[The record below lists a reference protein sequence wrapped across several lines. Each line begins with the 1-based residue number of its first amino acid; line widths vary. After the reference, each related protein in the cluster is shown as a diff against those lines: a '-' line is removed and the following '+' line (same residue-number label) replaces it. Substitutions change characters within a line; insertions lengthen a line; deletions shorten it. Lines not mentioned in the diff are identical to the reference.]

1 MTQYRSI
8 ELEVQKRPMP
18 FLAWLRREAP
28 IYHDPDTGVFFITRD
43 EDLRR
48 VAMDPTNFS
57 SVIDPT
63 VFRVVQGKSLEQS
76 DPEVAERLKARGWLV
91 PTTLLLTDPPDHTRF
106 RRLMQEALSPKSV
119 EQMSPHLRTR
129 INALLDEFPADG
141 HVEFVAD
148 FAKRLPIW
156 TVGRFIFGAPEADF
170 QMINDWSDQ
179 FFLTLMPGASREEY
193 LRTVDTV
200 IEMHRYIKANIDRFR
215 EQHDEGVLL
224 SRLIRVHEKTGD
236 TPLSDE
242 EMISMM
248 QVMLLAGHD
257 TTRQTL
263 ANSLFELARQPELVA
278 RMRADRSLVPKF
290 INEVLRMHAAAN
302 VTSRIARVDTDIN
315 GTLIPAGSMVF
326 MAWGSANRDERVHP
340 DPDRFDVDRPD
351 ARNHLS
357 FGWGIHHCVGAH
369 LARAQ
374 IALSLEQVL
383 DRYTGITLDVA
394 ESEIDYAPSMN
405 TRTLMRLPLALHA

>member
-1 MTQYRSI
+1 MR
-8 ELEVQKRPMP
+8 
-18 FLAWLRREAP
+18 
-28 IYHDPDTGVFFITRD
+28 
-43 EDLRR
+43 
-48 VAMDPTNFS
+48 
-57 SVIDPT
+57 
-63 VFRVVQGKSLEQS
+63 
-76 DPEVAERLKARGWLV
+76 
-91 PTTLLLTDPPDHTRF
+91 
-106 RRLMQEALSPKSV
+106 
-119 EQMSPHLRTR
+119 PHLRTR
-129 INALLDEFPADG
+129 INELLDEFPADG
-141 HVEFVAD
+141 RVDFVAD

-156 TVGRFIFGAPEADF
+156 TVGRFIFGAPETDF

-179 FFLTLMPGASREEY
+179 FFTTLMPVAPREEY
-193 LRTVDTV
+193 LRTVDTM
-200 IEMHRYIKANIDRFR
+200 IEMHRYIKSNIDRFR

-236 TPLSDE
+236 APLSDE

-263 ANSLFELARQPELVA
+263 ANSLFELARQPVLME

-290 INEVLRMHAAAN
+290 INEVLRMYAAAN
-302 VTSRIARVDTDIN
+302 VTPRIARVDADVN
-315 GTLIPAGSMVF
+315 GTRIPAGSMVF
-326 MAWGSANRDERVHP
+326 MAWGSANRDDKLHP

-351 ARNHLS
+351 ARTHLS

-383 DRYTGITLDVA
+383 DRYSGARLDIS

-405 TRTLMRLPLALHA
+405 TRSLMSLPLVLQA